1 MQHAE
6 RGVPPTGLAP
16 SPPGVGSGRASPSKP
31 RPRLAG
37 PTVHSLSAASINF
50 KVSIRE
56 SARKLAGLRGSGFG
70 LRARHPDRPRAPS
83 RASPRSP
90 AGRWG
95 RTDGQDPLTG
105 RKQTRFAPRPRHR
118 NVQRRASPAP
128 RGEGAAVRPSRRPR
142 EPRGRAPQPG
152 RVFGV
157 SPGAPRPSA
166 RVGARE
172 ATAAPWLFAVTEA
185 PEGLNTPLRRHE
197 GFAEQQRGSG
207 ENPRLTPSCGV
218 GLCAAPPPLGSRAG
232 SARPLPAWTPRR
244 CRSPVRAPRLEEPD
258 RVSALRFS

>member
-1 MQHAE
+1 MQRAE

-16 SPPGVGSGRASPSKP
+16 SPARRRVREGESIEAQAAVGWADSSFSFRGINKLQSEHSREREEAGRPP
-31 RPRLAG
+31 
-37 PTVHSLSAASINF
+37 
-50 KVSIRE
+50 
-56 SARKLAGLRGSGFG
+56 GFG
-70 LRARHPDRPRAPS
+70 LRARRPDRPRAPS

-128 RGEGAAVRPSRRPR
+128 RGEGAAVRPSRRRR

-172 ATAAPWLFAVTEA
+172 ATAAPWLFAVTAA
-185 PEGLNTPLRRHE
+185 PEGLNTPLRGHE
-197 GFAEQQRGSG
+197 RFAEQQRVSG

-218 GLCAAPPPLGSRAG
+218 GLCAAPPPLGSRAR